1 MRISRKA
8 GQKSR
13 KLFDF
18 FKKEKKPEKKY
29 NNSYLKEIKDLTFNL
44 VMRRNKRK

>member
-1 MRISRKA
+1 MGISYKA

-29 NNSYLKEIKDLTFNL
+29 NKSYIQEIKDLTFNL
-44 VMRRNKRK
+44 VMRWTKRK